1 MHHPKDPCA
10 KPLLHQGG
18 KKWRRKNG
26 AKLGKEKERVL
37 REKKVAFSRLRS
49 FFFAAAKS

>member
-18 KKWRRKNG
+18 KKVEEEKWGEAWERKREG
-26 AKLGKEKERVL
+26 FKGEKSSFL
-37 REKKVAFSRLRS
+37 LPSI